1 MGRILLSCVCAAV
14 LMLPAAATA
23 RSSAHAK
30 GKPGFLVVR
39 KAAGDGGPSGQ
50 AVVTAVVRGFVLG
63 RVSGTHEARIEIYH
77 LPSAGHETSP
87 QAVGVDVSRTAVRWH
102 GLPGT
107 EFNGSG
113 FRFLALGGFYRV
125 VVRGS
130 GVYLFAGG
138 KGKVTL
144 RGSSAYQDAD
154 GTYSIDGG
162 SWHSLPSQ
170 ALERKLGPG

>member
-14 LMLPAAATA
+14 LMLPAAAAA
-23 RSSAHAK
+23 RSSAPPK

-39 KAAGDGGPSGQ
+39 KGAGDGGPDGK
-50 AVVTAVVRGFVLG
+50 AIVTAVVRGFVLG
-63 RVSGTHEARIEIYH
+63 RVSATHEARVEIYH
-77 LPSAGHETSP
+77 LPSAGHESSP

-113 FRFLALGGFYRV
+113 FRFLAVDGFYRV

-138 KGKVTL
+138 RGNVTL
-144 RGSSAYQDAD
+144 RGSSAYEQAD

-162 SWHSLPSQ
+162 SWRSLPTQ
-170 ALERKLGPG
+170 ALRRTLGRG